1 MRFSQKLL
9 VLSLLAAASV
19 GMTASPLFASATALE
34 QPAGESGGKYENESF
49 RNISVT
55 KTGAG
60 QYTVKGE
67 ARVFEAAFSWTL
79 EDGHNILAEGHGM
92 ADQGAPAWG
101 HFRFDVNYEQASQ
114 PNLTLI
120 LFVHSAKDGSVQQE
134 LIVPLQA
141 PEDRIR
147 YSANENK

>member
-67 ARVFEAAFSWTL
+67 ARVFEATVRFVVTDGDATL
-79 EDGHNILAEGHGM
+79 
-92 ADQGAPAWG
+92 ADSFVTASQGGPAWG
-101 HFRFDVNYEQASQ
+101 TFSINLNLDASKLKE
-114 PNLTLI
+114 PVLV
-120 LFVHSAKDGSVQQE
+120 LFEESAESGQRIHE
-134 LIVPLQA
+134 LKIPL
-141 PEDRIR
+141 P
-147 YSANENK
+147 K